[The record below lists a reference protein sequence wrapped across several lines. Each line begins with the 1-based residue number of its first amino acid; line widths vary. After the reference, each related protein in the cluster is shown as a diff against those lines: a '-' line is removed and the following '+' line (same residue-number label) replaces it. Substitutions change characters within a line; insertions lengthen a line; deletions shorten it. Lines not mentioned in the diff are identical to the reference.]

1 MPRKNEYKLVQ
12 MRSNWLVA
20 LVAIAGCSSITN
32 PESPVTQSDDGKQA
46 QSQGTGIELSLHQ
59 VMDTEGTGK
68 LAATYLVPDGYTA
81 TDEVKW
87 IPNNYLT
94 PVVGTMT
101 LWSEDKQTML
111 KSVSGLQICFGHS
124 PAGTYGIDP
133 PKSVCTYLISDWK
146 HKHPDLKSK
155 VLEKSD
161 QSIPEASSSGPGYR
175 MYGNRGIVKLNYND
189 QGDNY
194 IVKLSARIN
203 VMETIPTTT
212 AIGGTLYEGAWV
224 ISCNYTVIA
233 LEDRFAEAMKM
244 FGLVMS
250 SYRTDPHFFNTV
262 MQARDII
269 QRNFY
274 ARQKQIMETSQI
286 ISQTN
291 DEIIDSM
298 NKSYKTAQAIGEKEV
313 TGFDD
318 YIRGID
324 RYNEEGG
331 EVSLPSG
338 YAHAWSD
345 GSGKY
350 IVSDDHLYD
359 PNVGGPNGTWH
370 QMEKQQ

>member
-1 MPRKNEYKLVQ
+1 MSS
-12 MRSNWLVA
+12 RSWWLVA
-20 LVAIAGCSSITN
+20 LVAIAGCSSTN
-32 PESPVTQSDDGKQA
+32 KPDMSAARTDEGKQT
-46 QSQGTGIELSLHQ
+46 QSQGTGIQLSLHQ

-87 IPNNYLT
+87 IPNNYMT
-94 PVVGTMT
+94 PVHGITT
-101 LWSEDKQTML
+101 LWSDDKQTML
-111 KSVSGLQICFGHS
+111 RSDSGLQACFGHS

-133 PKSVCTYLISDWK
+133 PKSVCAYLINDWTR
-146 HKHPDLKSK
+146 KHPDLKSK
-155 VLEKSD
+155 VLEKND
-161 QSIPEASSSGPGYR
+161 EGIPEASHSGPGYR
-175 MYGNRGIVKLNYND
+175 MYANRGVVKLSYND

-194 IVKLSARIN
+194 IVKLSARID
-203 VMETIPTTT
+203 VMATVPTTT

-224 ISCNYTVIA
+224 VSCNYTVIA
-233 LEDRFAEAMKM
+233 LEDRFAGAMRM

-274 ARQKQIMETSQI
+274 ARQKQIIETSRI

-291 DEIIDSM
+291 DEIIESM
-298 NKSYKTAQAIGEKEV
+298 NKSYQTAQAAGEKEV

-324 RYNEEGG
+324 RYSEQDGQ
-331 EVSLPSG
+331 VSLPSG

-345 GSGKY
+345 GNGKY
-350 IVSDDHLYD
+350 LVTDEHGYD

-370 QMEKQQ
+370 EMEKQQ